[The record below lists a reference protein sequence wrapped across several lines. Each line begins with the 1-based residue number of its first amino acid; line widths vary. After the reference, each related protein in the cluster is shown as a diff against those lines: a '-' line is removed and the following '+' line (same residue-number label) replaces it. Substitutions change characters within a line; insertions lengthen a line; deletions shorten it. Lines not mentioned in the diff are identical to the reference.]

1 MKFIGNELT
10 PTVVSAMRR
19 VRPCYYYYRYA
30 ANAAVLAALA
40 LIGCRGQPAGCRPH
54 PAEAMGDAPAIAR
67 ASADSVRY
75 PYTEADIRFM
85 SGMIHHHAQA
95 IKMARW
101 APTHGASPAVV
112 RLTERIVN
120 AQTDEIALMS
130 NWLSARR
137 QPVPEPNPEG
147 MKMTMGGGEHVMLMP
162 GMLTEAQTKE
172 LDAARGEDFDR
183 LFLTFMIQHH
193 KGAVSMVKELF
204 AARGAGQDETVF
216 KFASDVEVDQ
226 TTEINRMFEMLLALG
241 STSPSAPRRP

>member
-1 MKFIGNELT
+1 
-10 PTVVSAMRR
+10 MRR
-19 VRPCYYYYRYA
+19 MGSCSYYRYA
-30 ANAAVLAALA
+30 RYSARAVTLAALA
-40 LIGCRGQPAGCRPH
+40 LIGCRGGPAASPPH
-54 PAEAMGDAPAIAR
+54 PAEAMGEAAAIAR
-67 ASADSVRY
+67 ASADSARY

-85 SGMIHHHAQA
+85 SGMIHHHSQA
-95 IKMARW
+95 IKIARW

-112 RLTERIVN
+112 RLTERIIN

-147 MKMTMGGGEHVMLMP
+147 MKMTMSGAEHVMLMP
-162 GMLTEAQTKE
+162 GMLTEAQVKE
-172 LDAARGEDFDR
+172 LDAARGEEFDR
-183 LFLTFMIQHH
+183 LFLTYMIQHH

-204 AARGAGQDETVF
+204 AAQGAGQDETVF

-226 TTEINRMFEMLLALG
+226 TTEINRMYEMLFALG

>member
-1 MKFIGNELT
+1 
-10 PTVVSAMRR
+10 
-19 VRPCYYYYRYA
+19 
-30 ANAAVLAALA
+30 
-40 LIGCRGQPAGCRPH
+40 
-54 PAEAMGDAPAIAR
+54 
-67 ASADSVRY
+67 
-75 PYTEADIRFM
+75 M

-95 IKMARW
+95 NKMSRW
-101 APTHGASPAVV
+101 APTHGASAAVV

-147 MKMTMGGGEHVMLMP
+147 KKMTMGGAEHVMLMP
-162 GMLTEAQTKE
+162 GMLTEAQMKE
-172 LDAARGEDFDR
+172 LDDARGENFDR

-193 KGAVSMVKELF
+193 KGAVSMVKELV

-226 TTEINRMFEMLLALG
+226 TTEINRMVEMLFALG
-241 STSPSAPRRP
+241 SNSPSTPRRP

>member
-1 MKFIGNELT
+1 MT
-10 PTVVSAMRR
+10 TSAPTVVSAMRR
-19 VRPCYYYYRYA
+19 VRPCSYYWYTL
-30 ANAAVLAALA
+30 VALA
-40 LIGCRGQPAGCRPH
+40 LSGCRGQPAGSAPH
-54 PAEAMGDAPAIAR
+54 PAEPMGEAAAVAR

-112 RLTERIVN
+112 RLTERIIN
-120 AQTDEIALMS
+120 AQTDEINLMS

-137 QPVPEPNPEG
+137 QPVPQPNAEG
-147 MKMTMGGGEHVMLMP
+147 MTMTMGGEQHVMLMP
-162 GMLTEAQTKE
+162 GMLTEAQMKE
-172 LDAARGEDFDR
+172 LDAARGEEFDR
-183 LFLTFMIQHH
+183 LFLTYMIQHH

-204 AARGAGQDETVF
+204 AAQGAGQDETVF

-226 TTEINRMFEMLLALG
+226 TTEINRMLEMLFALG
-241 STSPSAPRRP
+241 SNPPSAPRRP

>member
-1 MKFIGNELT
+1 M
-10 PTVVSAMRR
+10 PPYS
-19 VRPCYYYYRYA
+19 YHRYA
-30 ANAAVLAALA
+30 AKAATLGALA
-40 LIGCRGQPAGCRPH
+40 LIGCRSQPAGSAPQ
-54 PAEAMGDAPAIAR
+54 PAEPMGEAAAIAR
-67 ASADSVRY
+67 ASADSARY

-95 IKMARW
+95 VKIAHW

-120 AQTDEIALMS
+120 AQTDEIVLMS

-147 MKMTMGGGEHVMLMP
+147 MKMTMGGAEHVMLMP
-162 GMLTEAQTKE
+162 GMLTEAQMKE

-193 KGAVSMVKELF
+193 KGAVSMVRELF

-226 TTEINRMFEMLLALG
+226 TTEINRMFEMLLSLG
-241 STSPSAPRRP
+241 SDSKSAPRRP

>member
-1 MKFIGNELT
+1 
-10 PTVVSAMRR
+10 MRR
-19 VRPCYYYYRYA
+19 VRPSSYYRYA
-30 ANAAVLAALA
+30 ARAATLATLA
-40 LIGCRGQPAGCRPH
+40 LIGCRGGPAGSPPK

-67 ASADSVRY
+67 ASADSARY

-85 SGMIHHHAQA
+85 SGMISHHAQA

-120 AQTDEIALMS
+120 AQTDEIVLMS

-137 QPVPEPNPEG
+137 QPVPAPSPEG

-162 GMLTEAQTKE
+162 GMLTEVQMKE

-193 KGAVSMVKELF
+193 KGAVSMVRELF

-226 TTEINRMFEMLLALG
+226 TTEINRMLEMLFALG
-241 STSPSAPRRP
+241 STSPPAPRRP